1 LRILIVQNTDWI
13 KRNPAQQHHL
23 AELLSLRGHEIRVVD
38 FEILWRSSPRG
49 EYVSKRMVFSN
60 FSKIHKDAKVSIY
73 RPSIIKIPVLDY
85 VSFMFSAFKEAS
97 RQVRDFSPDVI
108 VSLGIVAIVA
118 GVISKLHKIPFVY
131 YWIDVSHRLIPVKFI
146 QPFGYVIERV
156 NLKLADKILVI
167 NKKLADYVI
176 RNGADPNKVIVLG
189 AGIYLEKFDPN
200 LDGNIIRKQY
210 NINENCIVLFFM
222 GWLYRFSGL
231 KEVAL
236 QLLKTDENVKLLIV
250 GDGELYNELQEIKMK
265 LDKHGKIILTG
276 KKTYE
281 EIPLFIAASDVCL
294 LPAYPQEKVMQ
305 DIVPIKIYEYMAMA
319 KPVIATRL
327 PGVMMEFGVNNG
339 ILFVDKPEDVVEK
352 AIEIAK
358 KNRLRKLGVIA
369 RRCMEKYDWKMISE
383 TFEIYLRQMIIK
395 FYKNYGNHTN

>member
-38 FEILWRSSPRG
+38 FEILWRSSPRR

-73 RPSIIKIPVLDY
+73 RPGIIKIPVLDY

-97 RQVRDFSPDVI
+97 RQVRDFSPDVM
-108 VSLGIVAIVA
+108 VSLGIIAIVA

-146 QPFGYVIERV
+146 QPFGYIIERV

-189 AGIYLEKFDPN
+189 AGIYLEKFDSTLN
-200 LDGNIIRKQY
+200 GSSIRRRY
-210 NINENCIVLFFM
+210 GVSEEDIVLFFM
-222 GWLYRFSGL
+222 GWLYKFSGL

-236 QLLKTDENVKLLIV
+236 KLLEADIKNMKLLIV
-250 GDGELYNELQEIKMK
+250 GNGDLYDELLEIKK
-265 LDKHGKIILTG
+265 SFDKDNKIILAG
-276 KKTYE
+276 RRPYS
-281 EIPLFIAASDVCL
+281 EIPYYIVAADVCI
-294 LPAYPQEKVMQ
+294 LPAHTSEQVMQ
-305 DIVPIKIYEYMAMA
+305 NIVPIKIYEYMAMG
-319 KPVIATRL
+319 KPVIATNL
-327 PGVMMEFGVNNG
+327 PGVMMEFGTSSG
-339 ILFVDKPEDVVEK
+339 ITFVDRPEEVVKTALHMVENNSIK
-352 AIEIAK
+352 E
-358 KNRLRKLGVIA
+358 LGGKA
-369 RRCMEKYDWKMISE
+369 RRTVEKYDWNNIASK
-383 TFEIYLRQMIIK
+383 FEDILKKAIQERK
-395 FYKNYGNHTN
+395 LL